1 MQRRF
6 SVLFLMMA
14 LVAMLLTGC
23 STITET
29 VGQAVSDQVAAVL
42 PTLAA
47 SAALPT
53 SEAVIQPASQS
64 NPTATVEA
72 PFTEAEDAAAEPAV
86 VQPVPVQQTAQER
99 VFIDLYQ
106 RVNPAVVSVN
116 LTSGGGSGFV
126 IDPSGYIVTNN
137 HVIAEGGPIVVAFAD
152 GSTYDAEIV
161 GADSQADV
169 ALLKIDATGLPALP
183 LGDSE
188 ALEVGQLV
196 VAIGSPFGLDNTMT
210 TGIVSALSRSL
221 PADSTGSSLG
231 SFYTIPSVIQTDAA
245 INPGNSGGP
254 LINLAGEVIG
264 INTAIESAVAANSG
278 VGFAVPSNVVKTVVT
293 QLREGGEVAYPWLG
307 IAGGTLTSAV
317 AQEMG
322 LASATRGVLV
332 SEVTEGGPA
341 EAAGLQGGEP
351 GTGLG
356 GDIIT
361 AIDGQ
366 TVTLFDDLLSY
377 IVVNTTVG
385 QNVTLSILRDGQPQ
399 TITVTLGQRPT
410 TVESPQL
417 QLQPGQDG
425 FELPNEFPTPQP

>member
-6 SVLFLMMA
+6 SVLFMMVA
-14 LVAMLLTGC
+14 LVALLLTGC

-29 VGQAVSDQVAAVL
+29 VGQAVSDQVASVL

-53 SEAVIQPASQS
+53 SDAVLQPASQVD
-64 NPTATVEA
+64 PTATVEA

-86 VQPVPVQQTAQER
+86 VDPVPVQQTAQER
-99 VFIDLYQ
+99 VFIDLYN

-126 IDPSGYIVTNN
+126 IDPDGYIVTNN
-137 HVIAEGGPIVVAFAD
+137 HVIAEGGPIVVGFAD
-152 GSTYDAEIV
+152 GSAYDAELI
-161 GADSQADV
+161 GADSQADL
-169 ALLKIDATGLPALP
+169 ALLKIDATGLTALP

-210 TGIVSALSRSL
+210 TGIVSGLSRSL
-221 PADSTGSSLG
+221 PADSTTLG

-254 LINLAGEVIG
+254 LINLAGEVVG
-264 INTAIESAVAANSG
+264 INTAIESPVRANSG
-278 VGFAVPSNVVKTVVT
+278 VGFAVPANVVKRVVT
-293 QLREGGEVAYPWLG
+293 QLREGGEVTYPWLG
-307 IAGGTLTSAV
+307 ISGGTLTSAI

-322 LASATRGVLV
+322 LDSATRGVLV
-332 SEVTEGGPA
+332 SDVAAGGPA
-341 EAAGLQGGEP
+341 EAAGLQGGNLEN
-351 GTGLG
+351 GLG
-356 GDIIT
+356 GDVIT

-366 TVTLFDDLLSY
+366 TVIQFDDLLSY
-377 IVVNTTVG
+377 IVVNATVG
-385 QNVTLSILRDGQPQ
+385 QTVTLNIVRDGQPQ
-399 TITVTLGQRPT
+399 TISVTLGQRPAS
-410 TVESPQL
+410 VEAPQM
-417 QLQPGQDG
+417 PSEEGFPDG
-425 FELPNEFPTPQP
+425 FPTPSP